1 MIFVSL
7 HVFTVTD
14 WLGQVE
20 LKVYFGKVEPLK
32 SVSKISL
39 CYLQALNSFATNTDG
54 LVVRPVKTWKRE
66 KLGDGV

>member
-39 CYLQALNSFATNTDG
+39 CYLQALKLFCNKHG
-54 LVVRPVKTWKRE
+54 LVVQPVKTWKRE